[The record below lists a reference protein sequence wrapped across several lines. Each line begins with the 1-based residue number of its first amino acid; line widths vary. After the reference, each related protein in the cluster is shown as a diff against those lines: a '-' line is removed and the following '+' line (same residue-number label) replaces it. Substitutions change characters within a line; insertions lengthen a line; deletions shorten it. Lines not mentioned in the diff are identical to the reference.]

1 MYPAKFRAVYCPF
14 CLLPTPSFYVF
25 FWAEMGEVWEQS
37 HGAKLCICNK
47 YMEVGVDEI
56 GVDYGTL
63 MIKLLLLLIS
73 RSMSCL
79 SACSAKV
86 CMVYVS

>member
-1 MYPAKFRAVYCPF
+1 
-14 CLLPTPSFYVF
+14 
-25 FWAEMGEVWEQS
+25 MGEVWEQS

-79 SACSAKV
+79 PMPKFAWSTSFDFDCRFRSISG
-86 CMVYVS
+86 CH